1 MKYGFVKVAAAT
13 PIIRVSD
20 CKKNTDAIIAQIKE
34 ANIEGAALVNFPEL
48 CITGYTCSD
57 LFLQQTLLKTAE
69 SSVYR
74 IIEETKNLDII
85 SVVGVPVAFREA
97 LYNCAAVIF
106 KGKLLAL
113 VPKANIPNYS
123 EFYEARHYTSGKN
136 TDFEIEYAGR
146 KTVLTDKVLF
156 QNKNMPDFTIGVEV
170 CEDLWVAESPSIA
183 LAKSG
188 ATVICNPSTSDDT
201 IGKAEYRRSLVRMQ
215 SGKLCCAY
223 IYTDSGFGESTTDT
237 VYSAQNIICENAS
250 LLSESERFTTGIT
263 YADIDVQKLMGER
276 RRMST
281 FCSDNENVRRIYF
294 DMPLTDT
301 KLSRKFEQTPF
312 VPSAKDDLSRRCKEI
327 ITMQATGL
335 ATRLAHTGIKNV
347 VLGLSGGLDSTL
359 ALIVCVHAFDML
371 GIDRKNIHTVTMPCF
386 GTTKRTKSNAEK
398 LAEAYNVSFEEI
410 NITAAVRQ
418 HFIDIKHDESVTDI
432 TYENSQAR
440 ERTQVLMDIAN
451 KTGGM
456 VIGTGDLSELA
467 LGWATYNGDHMSMY
481 AVNSSVPKTL
491 VRYLVRYEAEHTGGE
506 LKAVLCD
513 ILDTPV
519 SPELLPADKVTKVE
533 ELLANKEEKDKL
545 AFVGDGINDAPVLSR
560 ADIGIAMGA
569 LGSDAAIEAADI
581 VLMDDDPLKI
591 SKAIKIAK
599 KCIRIVYENIY
610 FAIGIK
616 VLCLILGALGIANMW
631 MAIFADVGVM
641 VIAVLNAIRTLFVK
655 NL

>member
-1 MKYGFVKVAAAT
+1 M
-13 PIIRVSD
+13 
-20 CKKNTDAIIAQIKE
+20 
-34 ANIEGAALVNFPEL
+34 NFPEL

-335 ATRLAHTGIKNV
+335 ATRLAHTGINNV

-440 ERTQVLMDIAN
+440 ERTKILMNLSN
-451 KTGGM
+451 KYGGL

-481 AVNSSVPKTL
+481 AVNVSIPKTL
-491 VRYLVRYEAEHTGGE
+491 VRYLTAYEAEISDGE
-506 LKAVLCD
+506 LKTVLLD
-513 ILDTPV
+513 VLDTPV
-519 SPELLPADKVTKVE
+519 SPELLPPDTNGEIAQKTEDVVGPYELHDFFLYYFVRFGFTPSKIYYLAKHSFAGKYNNDTIKKWLVTFLKRFFSQQFKRSCLPDGPKVGSVT
-533 ELLANKEEKDKL
+533 
-545 AFVGDGINDAPVLSR
+545 LSPR
-560 ADIGIAMGA
+560 SDWRMP
-569 LGSDAAIEAADI
+569 SDAS
-581 VLMDDDPLKI
+581 V
-591 SKAIKIAK
+591 
-599 KCIRIVYENIY
+599 RIWLDELENQ
-610 FAIGIK
+610 
-616 VLCLILGALGIANMW
+616 
-631 MAIFADVGVM
+631 
-641 VIAVLNAIRTLFVK
+641 
-655 NL
+655 

>member
-1 MKYGFVKVAAAT
+1 M
-13 PIIRVSD
+13 
-20 CKKNTDAIIAQIKE
+20 
-34 ANIEGAALVNFPEL
+34 
-48 CITGYTCSD
+48 
-57 LFLQQTLLKTAE
+57 
-69 SSVYR
+69 
-74 IIEETKNLDII
+74 
-85 SVVGVPVAFREA
+85 GVPVAFREA

-371 GIDRKNIHTVTMPCF
+371 GIDRKNIHTITMPCF

-440 ERTQVLMDIAN
+440 ERTKILMNLSN
-451 KTGGM
+451 KYGGL

-481 AVNSSVPKTL
+481 AVNVSIPKTL
-491 VRYLVRYEAEHTGGE
+491 VRYLTAYEAEISDGE
-506 LKAVLCD
+506 LKTVLLD
-513 ILDTPV
+513 VLDTPV
-519 SPELLPADKVTKVE
+519 SPELLPPDKNGEIAQKTEDVVGPYELHDFFLYYFVRFGFTPSKIYYLAKHSFAGKYNNDTIKKWLVTFLKRFFSQQFKRSCLPDGPKVGS
-533 ELLANKEEKDKL
+533 
-545 AFVGDGINDAPVLSR
+545 VTLSPR
-560 ADIGIAMGA
+560 SDWRMP
-569 LGSDAAIEAADI
+569 SDAS
-581 VLMDDDPLKI
+581 V
-591 SKAIKIAK
+591 
-599 KCIRIVYENIY
+599 RIWLDELENQ
-610 FAIGIK
+610 
-616 VLCLILGALGIANMW
+616 
-631 MAIFADVGVM
+631 
-641 VIAVLNAIRTLFVK
+641 
-655 NL
+655 

>member
-1 MKYGFVKVAAAT
+1 M
-13 PIIRVSD
+13 
-20 CKKNTDAIIAQIKE
+20 
-34 ANIEGAALVNFPEL
+34 NFPEL

-281 FCSDNENVRRIYF
+281 FCYDNENVRRIYF

-440 ERTQVLMDIAN
+440 ERTKILMNLSN
-451 KTGGM
+451 KYGGL

-481 AVNSSVPKTL
+481 AVNVSIPKTL
-491 VRYLVRYEAEHTGGE
+491 VRYLTAYEAEISEGE
-506 LKAVLCD
+506 LKTVLLD
-513 ILDTPV
+513 VLDTPV
-519 SPELLPADKVTKVE
+519 SPELLPPDKNGEIAQKTEDVVGPYELHDFFLYYFVRFGFTPSKIYYLAKHSFAGKYNNDTIKKWLVTFLKRFFSQQFKRSCLPDGPKVGS
-533 ELLANKEEKDKL
+533 
-545 AFVGDGINDAPVLSR
+545 VTLSPR
-560 ADIGIAMGA
+560 SDWRMP
-569 LGSDAAIEAADI
+569 SDAS
-581 VLMDDDPLKI
+581 V
-591 SKAIKIAK
+591 
-599 KCIRIVYENIY
+599 RIWLDELENQ
-610 FAIGIK
+610 
-616 VLCLILGALGIANMW
+616 
-631 MAIFADVGVM
+631 
-641 VIAVLNAIRTLFVK
+641 
-655 NL
+655 

>member
-1 MKYGFVKVAAAT
+1 M
-13 PIIRVSD
+13 
-20 CKKNTDAIIAQIKE
+20 
-34 ANIEGAALVNFPEL
+34 
-48 CITGYTCSD
+48 
-57 LFLQQTLLKTAE
+57 
-69 SSVYR
+69 
-74 IIEETKNLDII
+74 
-85 SVVGVPVAFREA
+85 GVPVAFREA

-113 VPKANIPNYS
+113 VPKVNIPNYS

-440 ERTQVLMDIAN
+440 ERTKILMNLSN
-451 KTGGM
+451 KYGGL

-481 AVNSSVPKTL
+481 AVNVSIPKTL
-491 VRYLVRYEAEHTGGE
+491 VRYLTAYEAEISEGE
-506 LKAVLCD
+506 LKTVLLD
-513 ILDTPV
+513 VLDTPV
-519 SPELLPADKVTKVE
+519 SPELLPPDKNGEIAQKTEDVVGPYELHDFFLYYFVRFGFTPSKIYYLAKHSFAGKYNNDTIKKWLVTFLKRFFSQQFKRSCLPDGPKVGS
-533 ELLANKEEKDKL
+533 
-545 AFVGDGINDAPVLSR
+545 VTLSPR
-560 ADIGIAMGA
+560 SDWRMP
-569 LGSDAAIEAADI
+569 SDAS
-581 VLMDDDPLKI
+581 V
-591 SKAIKIAK
+591 
-599 KCIRIVYENIY
+599 RIWLDELENQ
-610 FAIGIK
+610 
-616 VLCLILGALGIANMW
+616 
-631 MAIFADVGVM
+631 
-641 VIAVLNAIRTLFVK
+641 
-655 NL
+655 